1 MKILLIYNAYSGNR
15 SFIDKIDYIINRFQ
29 KKDYEVLLHR
39 IENNE
44 KLRQVIERTAANPEQ
59 YAKIVVAG
67 GDGTIN
73 SVVNVIVQYDICIPV
88 GIYPVGTCN
97 DFAGQFS
104 LGGKDIRR
112 QTDIILG
119 DNFVYSDIGRIN
131 NRYFVNVAC
140 FGMLVTA
147 GQRTDN
153 NIKKILGP
161 FAYYMSALEEVLQMQ
176 TLDISLESDEVSL
189 NECVHFVL
197 IVKGSSAGGFN
208 KIGGEN
214 RSPSDGVFEVCV
226 LKKCSV
232 LGIPEIFFSTLA
244 GTHTQ
249 NENIISFRTSRLHVS
264 SIQENVYTDI
274 DGERGPCLPL
284 DISIIP
290 KRLKI
295 LCGQEQ

>member
-1 MKILLIYNAYSGNR
+1 MRILLIYNAYSGNR
-15 SFIDKIDYIINRFQ
+15 CFTEKIDYVVSRFQ
-29 KKDYEVLLHR
+29 KKDYDVLLHR

-44 KLRQVIERTAANPEQ
+44 KLEGVIKKIAENQ
-59 YAKIVVAG
+59 SKYAKVVIAG

-73 SVVNVIVQYDICIPV
+73 SVINLIVKHDVFIPV
-88 GIYPVGTCN
+88 GLYPVGTCN
-97 DFAGQFS
+97 DFSGQFQ
-104 LGGKDIRR
+104 LGGKDIKR

-119 DNFVYSDIGRIN
+119 DNFEYSDVGKIN
-131 NRYFVNVAC
+131 DRYFINVAC

-147 GQRTDN
+147 GQRTDSN
-153 NIKKILGP
+153 AKKILGP
-161 FAYYMSALEEVLQMQ
+161 FAYYISALEEFMQMQ
-176 TLDISLESDEVSL
+176 TLDVSIRSDEMSVD
-189 NECVHFVL
+189 ECVHFVL

-214 RSPSDGVFEVCV
+214 RSPSDGVFEVCI

-249 NENIISFRTSRLHVS
+249 NENIISFRTSRLRVS
-264 SIQENVYTDI
+264 SLQENIYTDI

-284 DISIIP
+284 EVSIVP

-295 LCGQEQ
+295 LCG